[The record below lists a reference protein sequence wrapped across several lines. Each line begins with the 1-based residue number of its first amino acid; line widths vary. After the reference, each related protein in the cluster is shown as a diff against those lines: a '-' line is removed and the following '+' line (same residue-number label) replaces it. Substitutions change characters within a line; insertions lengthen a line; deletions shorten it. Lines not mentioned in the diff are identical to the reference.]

1 MTYHLIMTPYKER
14 KKQNLNWISTKR
26 LIYGTLLLICEKRM
40 KKISFASVCCKPEA
54 TKLQDL
60 YTEHNKILLSIKAV
74 DDRTEELEWMFR
86 DYDKDELIVLECKAY
101 FESYF
106 HFLNK
111 LKGMNTRNLPF
122 EEYIVG
128 KREGGVRP
136 PSYLKGDYK
145 FIVEIE
151 KGKRMIVNMEDE
163 NGGEGEEGKEEEGG
177 RKEDE
182 RKKCEDDE
190 RRREE
195 GRIWVEEERRR
206 EEVEVWRRGEGGK
219 KPSIYDYLDES
230 QFRALKNILTK
241 EISIIQGPP
250 GTKFRINL
258 IYLIFF
264 IFKRNWKNVIK
275 K

>member
-1 MTYHLIMTPYKER
+1 MDERDMTYHLVMTPYKER

-54 TKLQDL
+54 TKLQEI

-101 FESYF
+101 FESYY

-111 LKGMNTRNLPF
+111 LKSMNTRNLPF

-128 KREGGVRP
+128 RREGGVRP

-145 FIVEIE
+145 YIVEIE
-151 KGKRMIVNMEDE
+151 KGKRMIVDMEE
-163 NGGEGEEGKEEEGG
+163 EKGGEGEERKEEEGR
-177 RKEDE
+177 RKEDD
-182 RKKCEDDE
+182 RRKCEEGEGRRKEEDD

-195 GRIWVEEERRR
+195 
-206 EEVEVWRRGEGGK
+206 EVDIWRRGEGGK

-230 QFRALKNILTK
+230 QFKALKNILTK

-250 GTKFRINL
+250 GTNI
-258 IYLIFF
+258 
-264 IFKRNWKNVIK
+264 
-275 K
+275 